1 MYNPD
6 YHGILNQGWI
16 CGRCNRSFAPFVSE
30 CPYCNSARSG
40 FATTTNPATID
51 DSGWWEDY
59 LKQSQTGQPVKD
71 TPSTTTATTNIES
84 NVKVTTWNN
93 MKTSHVEIGK
103 DGSIMWSGPVPDIV
117 LNSILD

>member
-1 MYNPD
+1 MYNPN

-16 CGRCNRSFAPFVSE
+16 FGRCNRSFAPFVSE

-40 FATTTNPATID
+40 FAITTNPATVD

-59 LKQSQTGQPVKD
+59 LKRSQTGKPSNDNSSKTISWNGTEINQVK
-71 TPSTTTATTNIES
+71 
-84 NVKVTTWNN
+84 
-93 MKTSHVEIGK
+93 IGK